1 MESKLLETTLAS
13 VGCTSPEDREKVL
26 IAREGEWRNMLSKQQ
41 THGRMVMMHNA
52 SIVGE
57 KIVTVAQSY
66 VKDKLMDAVKDATD
80 RMPPEVLENERLL
93 YDALEMNE
101 EVDLWTKA
109 RRSMEGP
116 WRFILIPSPIP
127 NAFVSEILPHRIFM
141 TTALFEA
148 FVESQDE
155 LALVLGHE
163 ISHLILGHSSA
174 RNSLETSF
182 RTIEILLLSLDP
194 SEGLL
199 SLAFMSFLASC
210 RSAIGAVQS
219 RENERSADE
228 LGIKLTAMAC
238 YDTQAASHVFY
249 KMHKHNVESGME
261 SSKKVG
267 WSGLS
272 SLFDSHPPSE
282 ERFRALLEESR
293 EENREK
299 YSETSCA
306 SLKKIFLNAIK
317 PSSDGG
323 N

>member
-1 MESKLLETTLAS
+1 
-13 VGCTSPEDREKVL
+13 
-26 IAREGEWRNMLSKQQ
+26 
-41 THGRMVMMHNA
+41 
-52 SIVGE
+52 
-57 KIVTVAQSY
+57 
-66 VKDKLMDAVKDATD
+66 
-80 RMPPEVLENERLL
+80 
-93 YDALEMNE
+93 
-101 EVDLWTKA
+101 
-109 RRSMEGP
+109 
-116 WRFILIPSPIP
+116 
-127 NAFVSEILPHRIFM
+127 
-141 TTALFEA
+141 
-148 FVESQDE
+148 
-155 LALVLGHE
+155 
-163 ISHLILGHSSA
+163 
-174 RNSLETSF
+174 
-182 RTIEILLLSLDP
+182 
-194 SEGLL
+194 
-199 SLAFMSFLASC
+199 MSFLASC
-210 RSAIGAVQS
+210 RSAIGAVHS

-293 EENREK
+293 EENRKK